1 MSVNEGAAQVRR
13 LDLQGHIRGGVGK
26 DNGMQMKATQ
36 FPLSFKKNVL
46 ASEFNLKKD
55 EFRLRY

>member
-1 MSVNEGAAQVRR
+1 MRR
-13 LDLQGHIRGGVGK
+13 LDLQGHISGAVGK
-26 DNGMQMKATQ
+26 DNGMQMKATR

-46 ASEFNLKKD
+46 AFEFNLKKD